1 MERQMKIIENAI
13 SEGRT
18 ALSEYES
25 KQVLSAYEIPVTR
38 ELLIDN
44 IEDLIKATEEI
55 GYPLVLKGCS
65 SEITHKTEKGLIRVD
80 IRNEMEAETAF
91 EEITAGMNGTEKAAL
106 VQEMVKGQR
115 ELVVGLTRDPQFGP
129 CVMFGLGGIFT
140 EVLKDITFRVAP
152 LEKRDALEM
161 MQEIKG
167 YKILEAVRGME
178 AADLDMLAEIL
189 INVGRIGIENEQVKE
204 IDINPVIISGSRP
217 IAVDAL
223 IILDKVKGNYS
234 GR

>member
-1 MERQMKIIENAI
+1 MKIIENAI
-13 SEGRT
+13 SKGRT

-44 IEDLIKATEEI
+44 VEDLIKAAKEI
-55 GYPLVLKGCS
+55 GYPLVLKSCS

-80 IRNEMEAETAF
+80 IRNETEAGTAF
-91 EEITAGMNGTEKAAL
+91 EEIMAGMNGTEKAVL

-115 ELVVGLTRDPQFGP
+115 ELAAGLTRDPQFGP

-140 EVLKDITFRVAP
+140 EVLKDITFRLAP
-152 LEKRDALEM
+152 LEKQDALEM
-161 MQEIKG
+161 MQDIKG
-167 YKILEAVRGME
+167 HKILEAVRGME

-189 INVGRIGIENEQVKE
+189 INVGRIGIENERVKE

-223 IILDKVKGNYS
+223 IILDKVKE
-234 GR
+234 